1 MTGTPAN
8 DPHGLARFVSAQASA
23 YETALRELRSGT
35 KRSHWMWFIFPQ
47 MEGLGSSSTARFY
60 AIRGLDEARAYLEHP
75 VLGPRLVDCTQVVL
89 AHAGRPLADIFG
101 YPDDL
106 KFASSMTL
114 FERVA
119 GPGSVFA
126 QALDRMCG
134 GERDART
141 LQRLG
146 GT

>member
-8 DPHGLARFVSAQASA
+8 DPHGLARFIAAQASA
-23 YETALRELRSGT
+23 YDTALRELQSGT

-47 MEGLGSSSTARFY
+47 IEGLGSSSTARFY
-60 AIRGLDEARAYLEHP
+60 AIRNLDEANAYLGHA
-75 VLGPRLVDCTQVVL
+75 VLGPRLVACTEAVL
-89 AHAGRPLADIFG
+89 AHAARSPADIFG

-106 KFASSMTL
+106 KFASCMTL

-126 QALDRMCG
+126 QALDRICG